1 MKCPLE
7 ICEQRD
13 PKGLYKKV
21 RAGEI
26 SQFTGI
32 SAPYEPPISPDLVIE
47 TAHCTVEEAV
57 EAILVLINS

>member
-1 MKCPLE
+1 MSPYEEDRQMARMLFAGQAFYEIYMNCPLE

-32 SAPYEPPISPDLVIE
+32 SAP
-47 TAHCTVEEAV
+47 
-57 EAILVLINS
+57 